1 MHRLPMI
8 GMVIYGDK
16 VPAGG
21 VSNVVK
27 AHIISYEFDN
37 FGIFRSDPIW
47 GAVDPIKSV
56 SK

>member
-1 MHRLPMI
+1 MI